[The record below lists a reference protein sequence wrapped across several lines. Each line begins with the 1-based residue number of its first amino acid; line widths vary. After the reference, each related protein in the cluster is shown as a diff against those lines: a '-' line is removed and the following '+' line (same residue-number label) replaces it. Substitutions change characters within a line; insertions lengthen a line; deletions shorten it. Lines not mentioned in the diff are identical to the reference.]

1 LNGRFQVLHHFAALD
16 IDSLY
21 QQLYSPAPTLE
32 VEVVPGRSL
41 DERERL
47 LPRSHPYQISSNWG
61 W

>member
-1 LNGRFQVLHHFAALD
+1 LHGQLQAHYHFATLD
-16 IDSLY
+16 LDTLH

-47 LPRSHPYQISSNWG
+47 LDLGISSH
-61 W
+61 